1 MKTSHWIAVGGVLG
15 TWIIAAIALWGEWL
29 KSWFPFL
36 RPELVVEPVGLKG
49 PVRQNNGR
57 MTYYYQV
64 RVKNVRPRR
73 FPPAHQVRLLITLVE
88 KPDASGQPTV
98 EFPEPLQLTWVRQET
113 LPLALDIG
121 PEADAALL
129 FVGDDG
135 AFSFTPLVFP
145 NHFPAERQGR
155 ADFWITLQARSI
167 EVDSEPVRLKIAWDG
182 QWNPGGREIAT
193 HLVVSPDPQHD
204 GRRR

>member
-1 MKTSHWIAVGGVLG
+1 MKTSPWIEVGGVLG

-36 RPELVVEPVGLKG
+36 RPDLRIELVGLKG

-57 MTYYYQV
+57 MTYYYHV
-64 RVKNVRPRR
+64 RVKNVRSRR
-73 FPPAHQVRLLITLVE
+73 FPPAHQVRLLITRVE

-155 ADFWITLQARSI
+155 ADFWVTLEARSI

-182 QWNPGGREIAT
+182 QWNPGEREIARSVT
-193 HLVVSPDPQHD
+193 T
-204 GRRR
+204 R